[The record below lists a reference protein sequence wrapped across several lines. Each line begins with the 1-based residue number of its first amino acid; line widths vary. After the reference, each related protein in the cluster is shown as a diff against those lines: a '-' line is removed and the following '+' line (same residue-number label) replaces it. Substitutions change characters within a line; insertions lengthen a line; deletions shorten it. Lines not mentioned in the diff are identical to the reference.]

1 MTGSSLRL
9 DGVGV
14 RIGAAR
20 LVRDVTVHCEP
31 GSFVGL
37 LGPNGSGKSSLLRSV
52 YRALSP
58 DVGVVL
64 LDDEDLLRRYSAR
77 QAAQRVAVLAQ
88 DPGHDLGFTVA
99 EVVAAGRTP
108 HHGGWAR
115 WGSRDHGIVAQAVEA
130 VGLSGHEHR
139 PFGALSG
146 GERQRVLLARA
157 LAQQPSVLVL
167 DEPTNH
173 LDIGTQ
179 LGLLELVRG
188 LDITVLAALHDLNL
202 AAAYCDQLYVLR
214 DGEIVAHGT
223 PQEIFI
229 PELIADAFGV
239 IAHRVAHPDTGRPH
253 LIFADAVRP
262 PIERTCHEEIPI
274 RGARAGSAGRP
285 GGMPA
290 GFRHD

>member
-1 MTGSSLRL
+1 MTASSLRL

-14 RIGAAR
+14 RIGAAQ
-20 LVRDVTVHCEP
+20 LVRDVTVHCVP

-37 LGPNGSGKSSLLRSV
+37 LGPNGSGKSSLLRTV
-52 YRALSP
+52 YRVLAP
-58 DVGVVL
+58 HTGAVL
-64 LDDEDLLRRYSAR
+64 LDDEDLLRRYPAR
-77 QAAQRVAVLAQ
+77 QAAQRIAVLAQ

-108 HHGGWAR
+108 HHGGWVR
-115 WGSRDHGIVAQAVEA
+115 WGSGDHAIVARAVDA

-139 PFGALSG
+139 PFGTLSG

-188 LDITVLAALHDLNL
+188 LGVTVLAALHDLNL
-202 AAAYCDQLYVLR
+202 AAAYCDQLYVLC
-214 DGEIVAHGT
+214 DGGIVAHGT
-223 PQEIFI
+223 PGQVFT
-229 PELIADAFGV
+229 PELVADVFGV
-239 IAHRVAHPDTGRPH
+239 IAHRVTHPDTGRPH
-253 LIFADAVRP
+253 LIFAHAVP
-262 PIERTCHEEIPI
+262 PPDREDM
-274 RGARAGSAGRP
+274 S
-285 GGMPA
+285 
-290 GFRHD
+290 